1 MEITNEATYN
11 FGKEEYTKKNLT
23 PTEILDLAYAYKN
36 AKTMDLIGKKIDIRI
51 RTSNDLARLTG
62 GTQLDA
68 KQKSGKPALILFLLK
83 NELISKDEYIQ
94 LYRDLVK
101 KHKSVISAL
110 KNASPESRN
119 IGGAARVAAKDMKGE
134 FGESVNEEKVYI
146 DFLNKKKGFK
156 QDRIKFTSYEAAVKW
171 AKKNF
176 DNFNSDMIK
185 YESVNEASIDVDVYR
200 KKQAFVIG
208 PKFAEVA
215 SDSDVELMARLKR
228 VNSEHEWQLKQNIKS
243 MDHLYKKYK
252 LRSKKGI
259 EESVNEASMSDID
272 IIAQEAKDFKDFVKE
287 FYTEFKD
294 FPKTKDSL
302 KWLEDVYKGRTKM
315 EGLDKDGME
324 RVASGLPQ
332 TKEKN

>member
-23 PTEILDLAYAYKN
+23 PTEILDLAYAYAQTSVNKIVGN
-36 AKTMDLIGKKIDIRI
+36 KLDYRIKSANDLSRLIG
-51 RTSNDLARLTG
+51 S
-62 GTQLDA
+62 TQMDT
-68 KQKSGKPALILFLLK
+68 KVKSGKPALILHLLK
-83 NELISKDEYIQ
+83 NSLVTKDEYVE
-94 LYRDLVK
+94 LYKELVG
-101 KHKSVISAL
+101 KHISVVKAL
-110 KNASPESRN
+110 KNASPERRR
-119 IGGAARVAAKDMKGE
+119 GGSAAKAAARDMKGE

-176 DNFNSDMIK
+176 DNFNPDMIK
-185 YESVNEASIDVDVYR
+185 Y
-200 KKQAFVIG
+200 
-208 PKFAEVA
+208 
-215 SDSDVELMARLKR
+215 
-228 VNSEHEWQLKQNIKS
+228 
-243 MDHLYKKYK
+243 
-252 LRSKKGI
+252 
-259 EESVNEASMSDID
+259 ESVNEASMSDID

-324 RVASGLPQ
+324 RLASGLPQ